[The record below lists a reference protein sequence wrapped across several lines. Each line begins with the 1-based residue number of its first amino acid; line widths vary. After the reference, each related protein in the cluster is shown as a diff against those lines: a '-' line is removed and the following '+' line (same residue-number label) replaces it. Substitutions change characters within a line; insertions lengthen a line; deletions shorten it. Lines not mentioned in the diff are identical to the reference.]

1 MVNVYIAGCRGVPMG
16 YGGYESFVDKLVT
29 YQQNGSIQYHIAC
42 LDDPKYEQSR
52 YKNALCIPHAVPRLG
67 PLTMVLFDLMALKTF
82 VRRIRAEKPEN
93 PVVYVLTCRIGP
105 FFGHYVR
112 QLRKLGAVVCL
123 NPDGHEWKRK
133 KWSAPVRAYWK
144 LSERLMV
151 TKADLNICDSREI
164 ERYIREEYKSHA
176 PKTTFI
182 AYGADVRRSEGTEE
196 AYRAW
201 CASKGVAPDD
211 YYLVVGR
218 FVPEN
223 NYETAIRE
231 FMASKTKRK
240 LVLLTN
246 AEENAFMRRL
256 RKATGFDKDP
266 RIVFAGTVYEAQL
279 VKRIREGAIAYIHGH
294 EVGGTNPSLLEALA
308 STPVNL
314 LIDVPFNREVGQD
327 AALYFSKAPGSLGA
341 LIDQADTMP
350 EAQRG
355 EMAAR
360 ATNRIITAYAS
371 KDISARYEALF
382 TRITD
387 EEDGRASVGR
397 EGDIPLEG

>member
-16 YGGYESFVDKLVT
+16 YGGYESFVDRLVT
-29 YQQNGSIQYHIAC
+29 YQQDSGIQYHIAS
-42 LDDPKYEQSR
+42 LDDPRYEKSR
-52 YKNALCIPHAVPRLG
+52 YRGAVCIPHSVPKLG
-67 PLTMVLFDLMALKTF
+67 PLTMVVFDLMALKTF

-105 FFGHYVR
+105 LFGHYVR
-112 QLRKLGAVVCL
+112 QLHKLGAVVCL
-123 NPDGHEWKRK
+123 NPDGHEWKRR
-133 KWSAPVRAYWK
+133 KWNALVRAYWK

-176 PKTTFI
+176 PRTTFI
-182 AYGADVRRSEGTEE
+182 AYGADVSRSEGAEE

-201 CASKGVAPDD
+201 CASKGITPDD
-211 YYLVVGR
+211 YYLMVGR

-231 FMASKTKRK
+231 FMASGTARK

-246 AEENAFMRRL
+246 SEENKFMRRL
-256 RKATGFDKDP
+256 RKTTGFDRDP

-327 AALYFSKAPGSLGA
+327 AALYFGKAPGSLGG
-341 LIDQADTMP
+341 LIQKADVMASEQR
-350 EAQRG
+350 EA
-355 EMAAR
+355 MAAR

-371 KDISARYEALF
+371 EDISARYEALF
-382 TRITD
+382 NRIAN
-387 EEDGRASVGR
+387 EEDGIASVGR
-397 EGDIPLEG
+397 EGNFPLEG